1 MSSVG
6 VLHFKEKIRKLLKRE
21 LTTNVISAII
31 SSFNI
36 KYREPLSETTR
47 KSILGILVDKG
58 VLTEDDVDEII
69 LSEELPQRLANNQNN
84 PNAANGSS
92 GGKSSRRKS
101 KRTYYKRNTRKSKK
115 K

>member
-31 SSFNI
+31 SAINL
-36 KYREPLSETTR
+36 KNREPLSETTR

-58 VLTEDDVDEII
+58 VLTQDDVDEII
-69 LSEELPQRLANNQNN
+69 LSEELPQRLANNENN

-92 GGKSSRRKS
+92 GGKSRRRK
-101 KRTYYKRNTRKSKK
+101 YYKRHTMKSKK
-115 K
+115 NISK